1 MMRWLLIAVA
11 LIVLPAACSREDAR
25 AVPAPHSLTADATG
39 HYCGMLLSEHA
50 GPKGQILLKGKN
62 APVWF
67 TSVRDTLTFLA
78 LPEEAKD
85 IAAVY
90 VSDMA
95 KALNWDQPGADNWM
109 LANAAFFVIESER
122 QGGMG
127 GAEAVPFSTETA
139 AQTFVGQY
147 HGRIVSFDEAA
158 KTVAAGGLAGGAN
171 Q

>member
-1 MMRWLLIAVA
+1 VIRRSVVA
-11 LIVLPAACSREDAR
+11 LAVLAVLAGCSKQEVQTVTPA
-25 AVPAPHSLTADATG
+25 HTLTADATG

-50 GPKGQILLKGKN
+50 GPKGQILLAGQD

-78 LPEEAKD
+78 LPEEAKT

-95 KALNWDQPGADNWM
+95 KAPTWDQPGDDNWI
-109 LANAAFFVIESER
+109 LAADAVFVVGSDR

-127 GAEAVPFSTETA
+127 GAEAVPFSSEAA
-139 AQTFVGQY
+139 AQAFVGQY
-147 HGRIVSFDEAA
+147 NGRIVHFDEAA
-158 KTVAAGGLAGGAN
+158 KSVAGDTAGSGDN